1 MAACGRCGAE
11 SPEGAR
17 FCASCGTALT
27 AQVEAPRE
35 ARKLVTVLFTD
46 VAGSTNLGERL
57 DPESVRRV
65 MGRLFDELSA
75 VIEHHGG
82 TVEKFIGDAIMA
94 VFGIPAVHEDDALRA
109 VRSAVEMRRAL
120 KTLNAELER
129 DWGVRI
135 AVRTGINTG
144 EVVAGDAAAGQ
155 LLVTGDAVNVAARL
169 QQAAEAGE
177 VLIGRDTYLM
187 LRDSVEGEPIEPLD
201 VKGKEEP
208 VEAYR
213 LSEVAPGA
221 ALPARHLDSP
231 LVDRVRELE
240 LLGEAFDRAVGDRA
254 CRLMSVI
261 GAAGVGKSRLASEAV
276 TTVGERATVLVGRC
290 LPYGKGI
297 TYWPLVE
304 AVKQAGGI
312 ADGDAADAVHAKV
325 TTLLD
330 DGEDVGLVAD
340 RITQLLGIVESVAT
354 SEQTFWSVR
363 KLLEAIARRR
373 PVVLVLEDV
382 HWAEPTLLDLVE
394 YLGDWCRD
402 APLLVLCLARPDLL
416 DERPTWARKAWASTV
431 LLEPLA
437 DDDTET
443 LIEKRLGTLELDGEA
458 RTRVREAAE
467 GNPLFVEQMLAMI
480 AEGGSATGEGA
491 VPPTI
496 QSVLAARLDQ
506 LTADERL
513 VIEAAS
519 VMGRSFWWEA
529 LEELLPAE
537 HGPRASGILMGLV
550 RKELVV
556 PEREAT
562 GRGHGFRFRHALI
575 RDVAYATM
583 PLASR
588 APLHER
594 FADWLDER
602 PGEYDEIVGYHL
614 EQAHRLRAQLGTLD
628 EASADLAL
636 RAGRRLGA
644 AGRRALA
651 RGDVPGALNLLGRA
665 ASLLPETS
673 GERLHLLPAL
683 AEAATE
689 AGDLARADGILR
701 DVIASAATVGDRGL
715 EALAEIDRAYLREYI
730 DPTTRE
736 ERVLQTAERAI
747 QVFEEL
753 GHDHGLAKAWSLRA
767 QAFWDH
773 CRFAEMEGVLE
784 RALVHAERAGDKP
797 GRSLI
802 CKGLARAAL
811 LGPARVEDALR
822 RCEDILAAA
831 RGDPALEAVSL
842 ATIGHLQAMLGRFD
856 EARASARH
864 SRAIGEEFGLTS
876 WLAALPLYSGPIELL
891 AGEPG
896 AAERELRAGYD
907 ALIEMG
913 DLGRLSTEAAFLA
926 QALYA
931 QGRYEEAEYLT
942 GVCEGATTPDDVLSQ
957 IAWRSV
963 RAKALAQERELQQ
976 AELLAQE
983 AVALAQETDGLD
995 LHGDALLD
1003 LAEVLRASGR
1013 PSDAV
1018 AAAERAL
1025 SLYERKGNL
1034 VSAAR
1039 ARAALRALTAG
1050 SAP

>member
-17 FCASCGTALT
+17 FCASCGAAL
-27 AQVEAPRE
+27 AAPAEAPRE

-46 VAGSTNLGERL
+46 VAGSTNLGEQL

-75 VIEHHGG
+75 VIEQHGG

-120 KTLNAELER
+120 ETLNAELER
-129 DWGVRI
+129 DWGVRV
-135 AVRTGINTG
+135 AMRTGINTG

-155 LLVTGDAVNVAARL
+155 MLVTGDAVNVAARL

-177 VLIGRDTYLM
+177 VLIGRDTYLL
-187 LRDSVEGEPIEPLD
+187 LRDAVQGERVEALQ

-208 VEAYR
+208 VGAYR
-213 LSEVAPGA
+213 LADVAPGA
-221 ALPARHLDSP
+221 ALPARRLDSP
-231 LVDRVRELE
+231 LVDRVQELE
-240 LLGEAFDRAVGDRA
+240 RLGEAFDHAVGDRA
-254 CRLMSVI
+254 CRLMTVI
-261 GAAGVGKSRLASEAV
+261 GAAGVGKSRLATEAV

-290 LPYGKGI
+290 LPYGEGI

-312 ADGDAADAVHAKV
+312 ADGDSADAVHAKV
-325 TTLLD
+325 AALVD
-330 DGEDVGLVAD
+330 GGEDAGVVAD
-340 RITQLLGIVESVAT
+340 HITQLLGVVESVAT

-394 YLGDWCRD
+394 YLGDWCRE

-443 LIEKRLGTLELDGEA
+443 LIENRLGTLELDVA
-458 RTRVREAAE
+458 VRTRVREAAE

-480 AEGGSATGEGA
+480 AEGGSAVGEGA
-491 VPPTI
+491 VPSTI
-496 QSVLAARLDQ
+496 QSVLAARLDR

-519 VMGRSFWWEA
+519 VMGRLFWWEA

-537 HGPRASGILMGLV
+537 LGPRASGILMGLV
-550 RKELVV
+550 RKEMVV

-562 GRGHGFRFRHALI
+562 GRGHGFRFRHVLI
-575 RDVAYATM
+575 RDVAYAAM
-583 PLASR
+583 PLAARSE
-588 APLHER
+588 LHER
-594 FADWLDER
+594 FAEWLDRR
-602 PGEYDEIVGYHL
+602 PEEYDEVVGYHL

-636 RAGRRLGA
+636 RAGRRLGG

-651 RGDVPGALNLLGRA
+651 RGDVPGALNLLERA
-665 ASLLPETS
+665 TSLLPEAGS
-673 GERLHLLPAL
+673 ERLQLLPAL
-683 AEAATE
+683 AEAARET
-689 AGDLARADGILR
+689 GDLARADEILR
-701 DVIASAATVGDRGL
+701 EVMAAAVARGDRAL
-715 EALAEIDRAYLREYI
+715 EALARIDREYLREYI
-730 DPTTRE
+730 DPAARE
-736 ERVLQTAERAI
+736 ERVLQTAEPAI
-747 QVFEEL
+747 ELFEEL
-753 GHDHGLAKAWSLRA
+753 GDDQGLAKAWTLRA
-767 QAFWDH
+767 QAYWDL
-773 CRFAEMEGVLE
+773 CRYAEMQHVLE
-784 RALVHAERAGDKP
+784 RALVHAEKAGDER

-802 CKGLARAAL
+802 LNGLARAAH
-811 LGPARVEDALR
+811 LGPAPVEEGLR
-822 RCEDILAAA
+822 RCEGIYAEA
-831 RGDPALEAVSL
+831 RGDPALEAVTL
-842 ATIGHLQAMLGRFD
+842 AMIGALKAQVGAFD
-856 EARASARH
+856 EARASCGH
-864 SRAIGEEFGLTS
+864 SRAIAEEFGLNA
-876 WLAALPLYSGPIELL
+876 WLAALPLYTGPIELL
-891 AGEPG
+891 AGDPA
-896 AAERELRAGYD
+896 AAERELRGGYE

-926 QALYA
+926 QALFA
-931 QGRYEEAEYLT
+931 QGRHEEAEYFT
-942 GVCEGATTPDDVLSQ
+942 GVSEGAATPDDAFSQ
-957 IAWRSV
+957 IAWRGV
-963 RAKALAQERELQQ
+963 RAKALARRGEAAQ
-976 AELLAQE
+976 AELLARE
-983 AVALAQETDGLD
+983 AVALAEQTDGLT

-1003 LAEVLRASGR
+1003 LAEVLLARGR
-1013 PSDAV
+1013 PTDAD

-1025 SLYERKGNL
+1025 SLYEGKGNL

-1039 ARAALRALTAG
+1039 ARATFAER
-1050 SAP
+1050 

>member
-1 MAACGRCGAE
+1 MPECDRCGAE
-11 SPEGAR
+11 APEGAS
-17 FCASCGTALT
+17 FCASCGSPLAATL
-27 AQVEAPRE
+27 EAPRE
-35 ARKLVTVLFTD
+35 ARKLVTVLFAD
-46 VAGSTNLGERL
+46 VAGSTNLAERL

-120 KTLNAELER
+120 ETLNVEFER
-129 DWGVRI
+129 DWGVRV
-135 AVRTGINTG
+135 AVCTGINTG
-144 EVVAGDAAAGQ
+144 EVVAGDATAGQ

-177 VLIGRDTYLM
+177 VLIGRDTYM
-187 LRDSVEGEPIEPLD
+187 ILRDAVQGEPVEPLQ
-201 VKGKEEP
+201 VKGKEEL

-213 LSEVAPGA
+213 LVEVAAGA

-254 CRLMSVI
+254 CRLMTVI

-290 LPYGKGI
+290 LPYGEGI

-312 ADGDAADAVHAKV
+312 ADGDAAETVHAKL
-325 TTLLD
+325 TTLVNG
-330 DGEDVGLVAD
+330 GEDAPLVAD

-416 DERPTWARKAWASTV
+416 DERPTWSRKAWASTV

-437 DDDTET
+437 DDDTEA
-443 LIEKRLGTLELDGEA
+443 LIENRLGTLELGSVA
-458 RTRVREAAE
+458 RIRVREAAE
-467 GNPLFVEQMLAMI
+467 GNPLFVEQLLAMI
-480 AEGGSATGEGA
+480 AEGGSASVEGV

-496 QSVLAARLDQ
+496 QSVLAARLDR
-506 LTADERL
+506 LSPDERL

-519 VMGRSFWWEA
+519 VMGRLFWWEA
-529 LEELLPAE
+529 LEELLPGGLA
-537 HGPRASGILMGLV
+537 PLVSGLLMGLV
-550 RKELVV
+550 RKEMVV
-556 PEREAT
+556 PEREET
-562 GRGHGFRFRHALI
+562 GREHGFRFRHGLI
-575 RDVAYATM
+575 REAAYAAM

-588 APLHER
+588 AQMHER
-594 FADWLDER
+594 FADWLDR
-602 PGEYDEIVGYHL
+602 RLGEWDEIVGYHL
-614 EQAHRLRAQLGTLD
+614 EQAHRLRVQLGTMD
-628 EASADLAL
+628 EASADLAV
-636 RAGRRLGA
+636 RAGRRLGG
-644 AGRRALA
+644 AGRRALG

-665 ASLLPETS
+665 AALLPETS
-673 GERLHLLPAL
+673 GERLHLLPVL
-683 AEAATE
+683 AEAARET
-689 AGDLARADGILR
+689 GDLTRADVILR
-701 DVIASAATVGDRGL
+701 EVMTAATAAGDRGL
-715 EALAEIDRAYLREYI
+715 EALARVDREYLQEYT

-736 ERVLQTAERAI
+736 ERVLETVERAI
-747 QVFEEL
+747 HVFEEL
-753 GHDHGLAKAWSLRA
+753 EDHRGLAKAWTLRA

-773 CRFAEMEGVLE
+773 CKYAEMEVVLE
-784 RALVHAERAGDKP
+784 RALVHAEQAGYRR
-797 GRSLI
+797 GRSFILG
-802 CKGLARAAL
+802 GLVRAAH
-811 LGPARVEDALR
+811 LGPMPVEKGLR
-822 RCEDILAAA
+822 RCAAIQTEA
-831 RGDPALEAVSL
+831 RGDPALEAVTL
-842 ATIGHLQAMLGRFD
+842 AMIGALQAQAGAFD
-856 EARASARH
+856 EARAGYAR
-864 SRAIGEEFGLTS
+864 SRAIAEEFGLRA

-891 AGEPG
+891 AGDPV
-896 AAERELRAGYD
+896 AAERDLRAGYD

-926 QALYA
+926 QALYL
-931 QGRYEEAEYLT
+931 QGRHDEAEALT
-942 GVCEGATTPDDVLSQ
+942 GVSEGAATPDDVFSQ
-957 IAWRSV
+957 IAWRGV
-963 RAKALAQERELQQ
+963 RSKALANRGEIEQ
-976 AELLAQE
+976 AERLARE
-983 AVALAQETDGLD
+983 AVALAEETDGLN

-1003 LAEVLRASGR
+1003 LAEVLRTAGR
-1013 PSDAV
+1013 PAEEAV
-1018 AAAERAL
+1018 AAERAL
-1025 SLYERKGNL
+1025 ALYERKGNL
-1034 VSAAR
+1034 PSMAR
-1039 ARAALRALTAG
+1039 ARAVLVRA
-1050 SAP
+1050 

>member
-11 SPEGAR
+11 SPDSAR
-17 FCASCGTALT
+17 FCASCGAALG
-27 AQVEAPRE
+27 APVEAPRE

-46 VAGSTNLGERL
+46 VAGSTSLAERL

-120 KTLNAELER
+120 ETLNAELER

-135 AVRTGINTG
+135 AVCTGINTG
-144 EVVAGDAAAGQ
+144 EVVAGDASAGQ

-169 QQAAEAGE
+169 QQAAAAGE
-177 VLIGRDTYLM
+177 VLIGRDTYLI
-187 LRDSVEGEPIEPLD
+187 LRDAVQGEPVEPLQ

-213 LSEVAPGA
+213 LAEVAPVA
-221 ALPARHLDSP
+221 ALPARRLDSP
-231 LVDRVRELE
+231 LVDRVHELA

-254 CRLMSVI
+254 CRLMTVI
-261 GAAGVGKSRLASEAV
+261 GAAGVGKSRVASEAV

-290 LPYGKGI
+290 LPYGEGI

-312 ADGDAADAVHAKV
+312 ADGEAAEAVHAKL
-325 TTLLD
+325 TTLVD
-330 DGEDVGLVAD
+330 GGEDAHLVAD

-394 YLGDWCRD
+394 YVGDWCRD
-402 APLLVLCLARPDLL
+402 APILVLCLARPDLL

-437 DDDTET
+437 DDDTEA
-443 LIEKRLGTLELDGEA
+443 LIEKRLGTLELDKDV

-496 QSVLAARLDQ
+496 QSVLAARLDR
-506 LTADERL
+506 LTVDERL

-519 VMGRSFWWEA
+519 VMGRLFWWEA

-537 HGPRASGILMGLV
+537 LGARVSGVLMGLV
-550 RKELVV
+550 RKEMVV
-556 PEREAT
+556 PEGEAT
-562 GRGHGFRFRHALI
+562 GRGHGFRFRHGLI
-575 RDVAYATM
+575 RDAAYAAM

-588 APLHER
+588 ARLHER
-594 FADWLDER
+594 FADWLDGR

-614 EQAHRLRAQLGTLD
+614 EQSHRLRIQLGTLD

-636 RAGRRLGA
+636 RAGRRLGG

-673 GERLHLLPAL
+673 SERLHLLPAL

-689 AGDLARADGILR
+689 TGDLARADAILR
-701 DVIASAATVGDRGL
+701 DLVDAAGAAGDRGL
-715 EALAEIDRAYLREYI
+715 EALAQVDREYLREYI
-730 DPTTRE
+730 DPTARE
-736 ERVLQTAERAI
+736 ERVVATAERTI
-747 QVFEEL
+747 EIFEEL
-753 GHDHGLAKAWSLRA
+753 GHDQGLAKAWTLRA
-767 QAFWDH
+767 QAYWDR
-773 CRFAEMEGVLE
+773 CRYAEMEAVLE
-784 RALVHAERAGDKP
+784 RALVHAERAKDRR

-802 CKGLARAAL
+802 LGGLVRAAH
-811 LGPARVEDALR
+811 LGPMPVEKGLR
-822 RCEDILAAA
+822 RCAAVQAEA
-831 RGDPALEAVSL
+831 RGDPALEAVTL
-842 ATIGHLQAMLGRFD
+842 AMIGALEAQAGAFD
-856 EARASARH
+856 EARAGCAR
-864 SRAIGEEFGLTS
+864 SRAIAEEFGLRA

-891 AGEPG
+891 AGDPA
-896 AAERELRAGYD
+896 AAERDLQAGYD

-931 QGRYEEAEYLT
+931 QGRHDEAEYFT
-942 GVCEGATTPDDVLSQ
+942 GVSEGATTPDDVFSQ
-957 IAWRSV
+957 IAWRGV
-963 RAKALAQERELQQ
+963 RSKALASKGEHEQ
-976 AELLAQE
+976 AERLARE
-983 AVALAQETDGLD
+983 AVTLAEETDGLN
-995 LHGDALLD
+995 LHADALLD
-1003 LAEVLRASGR
+1003 LAEVLRAAGR
-1013 PSDAV
+1013 PAEE
-1018 AAAERAL
+1018 AAAAKRAL
-1025 SLYERKGNL
+1025 ALYVHKGNV
-1034 VSAAR
+1034 VSAGR
-1039 ARAALRALTAG
+1039 ARAALERT
-1050 SAP
+1050 

>member
-1 MAACGRCGAE
+1 MAECGHCGAKH
-11 SPEGAR
+11 PEGTR
-17 FCASCGTALT
+17 FCASCGAAL
-27 AQVEAPRE
+27 AAPVEAPRE
-35 ARKLVTVLFTD
+35 ARKLVTVLFAD
-46 VAGSTNLGERL
+46 VAGSTNLAERL

-109 VRSAVEMRRAL
+109 VRAAVEMRRAL
-120 KTLNAELER
+120 EALNRELER
-129 DWGVRI
+129 DWGVRV
-135 AVRTGINTG
+135 AVCTGINTG
-144 EVVAGDAAAGQ
+144 EVVAGDATAGQ

-169 QQAAEAGE
+169 QQAAGAGE
-177 VLIGRDTYLM
+177 VLIGRDTYVILQ
-187 LRDSVEGEPIEPLD
+187 DAVQGEPIEPLQ

-213 LSEVAPGA
+213 LAEVAIGA

-240 LLGEAFDRAVGDRA
+240 VLGEAFDRAVGDRA
-254 CRLMSVI
+254 CRLTNVI

-290 LPYGKGI
+290 LPYGEGI

-312 ADGDAADAVHAKV
+312 ADGDAAEAVHAKL
-325 TTLLD
+325 TALID
-330 DGEDVGLVAD
+330 GGEDAHLVAD

-416 DERPTWARKAWASTV
+416 DERPTWARKGWASTV
-431 LLEPLA
+431 VLEPLA
-437 DDDTET
+437 DDDTEA
-443 LIEKRLGTLELDGEA
+443 LIDNRLGALALDRDV

-480 AEGGSATGEGA
+480 AEGGSAAGEGA

-496 QSVLAARLDQ
+496 QSVLAARLDR
-506 LTADERL
+506 LSSDERF

-519 VMGRSFWWEA
+519 VMGRLFWWEA
-529 LEELLPAE
+529 LEELLPRGLA
-537 HGPRASGILMGLV
+537 PLVSGLLMGLV
-550 RKELVV
+550 RKEMVV
-556 PEREAT
+556 PEREET
-562 GRGHGFRFRHALI
+562 GREHGFRFRHGLI
-575 RDVAYATM
+575 REAAYAAM

-588 APLHER
+588 AQLHER
-594 FADWLDER
+594 FADWLDR
-602 PGEYDEIVGYHL
+602 RAGEFDEIVGYHL
-614 EQAHRLRAQLGTLD
+614 EQAYRLRTQLGTLD
-628 EASADLAL
+628 EASADLAV
-636 RAGRRLGA
+636 RAGGRLGG

-665 ASLLPETS
+665 VSLLPETS
-673 GERLHLLPAL
+673 GDRLHLLPVL

-689 AGDLARADGILR
+689 TGDLARADGILR
-701 DVIASAATVGDRGL
+701 GVIVAAAAAGDRGL
-715 EALAEIDRAYLREYI
+715 EALARIDREYVREYI
-730 DPTTRE
+730 DPTTRA
-736 ERVLQTAERAI
+736 ERVLETVERAVR
-747 QVFEEL
+747 VFEEL
-753 GHDHGLAKAWSLRA
+753 EDHRGLAKAWTLRA
-767 QAFWDH
+767 QASWDR
-773 CRFAEMEGVLE
+773 CKYAEMEALLE
-784 RALVHAERAGDKP
+784 RALVHAEQAGYRR

-802 CKGLARAAL
+802 LGGLVRAAHLGPMPVEKGLSRCAAIQT
-811 LGPARVEDALR
+811 E
-822 RCEDILAAA
+822 A
-831 RGDPALEAVSL
+831 RGDPALEAVTH
-842 ATIGHLQAMLGRFD
+842 AMIGALEAQAGAFD
-856 EARASARH
+856 EARACCAR
-864 SRAIGEEFGLTS
+864 SRAIAEEFGLRA

-891 AGEPG
+891 AGAPA

-907 ALIEMG
+907 TLVEMG

-926 QALYA
+926 QAVYV
-931 QGRYEEAEYLT
+931 QGRYEEAESLT
-942 GVCEGATTPDDVLSQ
+942 GVSEGAATPDDVFSQ
-957 IAWRSV
+957 IAWRGV
-963 RAKALAQERELQQ
+963 RSKALARRGEVEQ
-976 AELLAQE
+976 AERLARE
-983 AVALAQETDGLD
+983 AVALAKGTDGLT

-1003 LAEVLRASGR
+1003 LAEVLRAAGR
-1013 PSDAV
+1013 PDEAEAAV
-1018 AAAERAL
+1018 ERAL
-1025 SLYERKGNL
+1025 ALYERKGNV
-1034 VSAAR
+1034 VSATR
-1039 ARAALRALTAG
+1039 ARAALAQA
-1050 SAP
+1050 

>member
-11 SPEGAR
+11 SREGAR
-17 FCASCGTALT
+17 FCASCGAAL
-27 AQVEAPRE
+27 AAPVEAPRE

-120 KTLNAELER
+120 EELNDELER

-155 LLVTGDAVNVAARL
+155 MLVTGDAVNVAARL

-177 VLIGRDTYLM
+177 VLIGRDTYLL
-187 LRDSVEGEPIEPLD
+187 LRDVVQGEPVEPLE

-208 VEAYR
+208 VGAYR
-213 LSEVAPGA
+213 LADVAPGA
-221 ALPARHLDSP
+221 ALPARRLDSP
-231 LVDRVRELE
+231 LVDRLRELE
-240 LLGEAFDRAVGDRA
+240 RLGEAFDNVVGERA
-254 CRLMSVI
+254 CRLLSVI

-290 LPYGKGI
+290 LPYGEGI

-304 AVKQAGGI
+304 AVKKVGGI
-312 ADGDAADAVHAKV
+312 ADGDPAEAVHAKV
-325 TTLLD
+325 TALVD
-330 DGEDVGLVAD
+330 GGEDASLVAD
-340 RITQLLGIVESVAT
+340 RITQLLGVVESAAT

-416 DERPTWARKAWASTV
+416 DERPTWARKAWASTM

-437 DDDTET
+437 DDDTDA
-443 LIEKRLGTLELDGEA
+443 LIEHRLGTLELDAAA

-480 AEGGSATGEGA
+480 AEGGSAAGEGA
-491 VPPTI
+491 VPSTI
-496 QSVLAARLDQ
+496 QSVLAARLDR
-506 LTADERL
+506 LTAEERL
-513 VIEAAS
+513 VMEAAS
-519 VMGRSFWWEA
+519 VMGRLFWWEA
-529 LEELLPAE
+529 LQELLPRE
-537 HGPRASGILMGLV
+537 LGPLVSGLLMGLV
-550 RKELVV
+550 RKEMVV
-556 PEREAT
+556 PEREET
-562 GRGHGFRFRHALI
+562 GREHGFRFRHVLI
-575 RDVAYATM
+575 RDAAYAAM
-583 PLASR
+583 PFASR
-588 APLHER
+588 AQLHER
-594 FADWLDER
+594 FADWLEGR
-602 PGEYDEIVGYHL
+602 PGEYEEIVGYHL
-614 EQAHRLRAQLGTLD
+614 EQAHRLRTQLGSLD
-628 EASADLAL
+628 EASADLAA
-636 RAGRRLGA
+636 RAGRRLGG

-665 ASLLPETS
+665 TSLLPDTS
-673 GERLHLLPAL
+673 SERLHLLPAL

-689 AGDLARADGILR
+689 TGDLARADGILR

-736 ERVLQTAERAI
+736 ERVVQTAERAI
-747 QVFEEL
+747 NLFEEL
-753 GHDHGLAKAWSLRA
+753 GDDYGLAKAWSLRA

-784 RALVHAERAGDKP
+784 RALIHAERAGAKR

-802 CKGLARAAL
+802 RKGLARARL
-811 LGPARVEDALR
+811 LGPSPVQDALR
-822 RCEDILAAA
+822 RCEDILGAA
-831 RGDPALEAVSL
+831 RGDPALEAISL
-842 ATIGHLQAMLGRFD
+842 ASIGHLQAMVGRFD
-856 EARASARH
+856 EARASYRH
-864 SRAIGEEFGLTS
+864 SRAIGEEFGLAS

-891 AGEPG
+891 AGEPA

-913 DLGRLSTEAAFLA
+913 DLGRLSTVAAFLA
-926 QALYA
+926 EAVYV
-931 QGRYEEAEYLT
+931 QGRAEEAEYFS

-963 RAKALAQERELQQ
+963 RAKAVARKGDLAQ

-983 AVALAQETDGLD
+983 AVALAEETDGLN

-1003 LAEVLRASGR
+1003 LAEVLRGAGR

-1018 AAAERAL
+1018 AAAARAL
-1025 SLYERKGNL
+1025 SLFERKGNL

-1039 ARAALRALTAG
+1039 ARTALAER
-1050 SAP
+1050 

>member
-1 MAACGRCGAE
+1 MAECGRCGAE
-11 SPEGAR
+11 NPEGTR
-17 FCASCGTALT
+17 FCASCGAAL
-27 AQVEAPRE
+27 AAPVEAPRE

-46 VAGSTNLGERL
+46 VAGSTNLAERL

-65 MGRLFDELSA
+65 MERYFDELSA
-75 VIEHHGG
+75 VIERHGG

-120 KTLNAELER
+120 ETLNAELER
-129 DWGVRI
+129 DWGVRV
-135 AVRTGINTG
+135 AVCTGINTG
-144 EVVAGDAAAGQ
+144 EVVAGDATAGQ
-155 LLVTGDAVNVAARL
+155 MLVTGDPVNVAARL
-169 QQAAEAGE
+169 QQAAEPGE
-177 VLIGRDTYLM
+177 VLIGRDTYLL
-187 LRDSVEGEPIEPLD
+187 LRDAVQGEPVEPLQ
-201 VKGKEEP
+201 VKGREEP

-213 LSEVAPGA
+213 LAEVAPGA
-221 ALPARHLDSP
+221 ALPARRLDSP

-240 LLGEAFDRAVGDRA
+240 LLGDAFDRAVGDRA
-254 CRLMSVI
+254 CRLMTVI

-290 LPYGKGI
+290 LPYGEGI

-312 ADGDAADAVHAKV
+312 SDSDAAEDVHAKL
-325 TTLLD
+325 TTLVD
-330 DGEDVGLVAD
+330 GGEDAPLVAD
-340 RITQLLGIVESVAT
+340 RITQLLGVVESVAT

-416 DERPTWARKAWASTV
+416 DERPTWARKGWASTV

-437 DDDTET
+437 DDDTEA
-443 LIEKRLGTLELDGEA
+443 LIDNRLGALALDSEV

-491 VPPTI
+491 VPSTI
-496 QSVLAARLDQ
+496 QSVLAARLDR
-506 LTADERL
+506 LTADDRL

-519 VMGRSFWWEA
+519 VMGRTFWWEA

-537 HGPRASGILMGLV
+537 LGPSTSGILMGLV
-550 RKELVV
+550 RKEMVV

-562 GRGHGFRFRHALI
+562 GREHGFRFRHGLI
-575 RDVAYATM
+575 RDAAYAAM

-588 APLHER
+588 AQLHER
-594 FADWLDER
+594 FADWLDPR
-602 PGEYDEIVGYHL
+602 PGEWDEIVGYHL
-614 EQAHRLRAQLGTLD
+614 EQAYRLRIQLGTVD

-636 RAGRRLGA
+636 RAGRRLGG
-644 AGRRALA
+644 AGRRALG
-651 RGDVPGALNLLGRA
+651 RGDLPGALNLLGRA
-665 ASLLPETS
+665 TSLLPETS
-673 GERLHLLPAL
+673 AERLHLLPAL
-683 AEAATE
+683 AAAATE
-689 AGDLARADGILR
+689 TGDLARADGILR
-701 DVIASAATVGDRGL
+701 DVIAAAAAGGDRGL
-715 EALAEIDRAYLREYI
+715 EVLAEIDRAYLRDYI

-747 QVFEEL
+747 QLFEEL
-753 GHDHGLAKAWSLRA
+753 GDDYGLAKAWSLRA
-767 QAFWDH
+767 LASWDR
-773 CRFAEMEGVLE
+773 CRFGEMEGVLE
-784 RALVHAERAGDKP
+784 RALVHAERAGDTR

-802 CKGLARAAL
+802 CKGLAQAAL
-811 LGPARVEDALR
+811 LGPASVEGALL
-822 RCEDILAAA
+822 RCEGILAAA
-831 RGDPALEAVSL
+831 RGDPALEALSH
-842 ATIGHLQAMLGRFD
+842 ATIGNLKAMVGRFD
-856 EARASARH
+856 EARAGYGH

-876 WLAALPLYSGPIELL
+876 WLAALPLYSGPTELL
-891 AGEPG
+891 AGEPE

-913 DLGRLSTEAAFLA
+913 DMGRLSTAAAFLA
-926 QALYA
+926 QAVYA
-931 QGRYEEAEYLT
+931 QGRHEDAEYLT
-942 GVCEGATTPDDVLSQ
+942 GVGEGAATPDDVLSH

-963 RAKALAQERELQQ
+963 RAKALAQKGELPQ
-976 AELLAQE
+976 AEVLAQE
-983 AVALAQETDGLD
+983 AVALAEETDGLN

-1003 LAEVLRASGR
+1003 LAEVLRAADR
-1013 PSDAV
+1013 ESDAV

-1025 SLYERKGNL
+1025 SLYERKRNL

-1039 ARAALRALTAG
+1039 ARAVLERA
-1050 SAP
+1050 

>member
-17 FCASCGTALT
+17 FCASCGAAL
-27 AQVEAPRE
+27 AAPVEAPRE

-75 VIEHHGG
+75 VIQHHGG

-120 KTLNAELER
+120 ETLNAELER

-144 EVVAGDAAAGQ
+144 EVVAGEVAARQ
-155 LLVTGDAVNVAARL
+155 MLVTGDAVNVAARL

-187 LRDSVEGEPIEPLD
+187 LLDSVEAEPIEPLE

-290 LPYGKGI
+290 LPYGEGI

-325 TTLLD
+325 TTLVD
-330 DGEDVGLVAD
+330 GGGEDVGFVAD
-340 RITQLLGIVESVAT
+340 RITQLLGIVESIAT

-416 DERPTWARKAWASTV
+416 DERPSWARKTWASTV

-443 LIEKRLGTLELDGEA
+443 LIAKRLGTLELDSEA

-491 VPPTI
+491 LPPTI
-496 QSVLAARLDQ
+496 QSLLAARLDR

-556 PEREAT
+556 PEPEAAGRE
-562 GRGHGFRFRHALI
+562 HGFRFRHALI
-575 RDVAYATM
+575 RDAAYAAM

-588 APLHER
+588 AQLHER
-594 FADWLDER
+594 FADWLDRR

-614 EQAHRLRAQLGTLD
+614 EQAHRLRAQLGTL
-628 EASADLAL
+628 EQASADLAL
-636 RAGRRLGA
+636 RAGRRLGG

-665 ASLLPETS
+665 TSLLPETS
-673 GERLHLLPAL
+673 GEHLHLLPAL

-701 DVIASAATVGDRGL
+701 DVIVSAVTVGDRGL
-715 EALAEIDRAYLREYI
+715 EALAEIDRAYLLEYI

-736 ERVLQTAERAI
+736 ERVLQTADRAI
-747 QVFEEL
+747 HIFEEL

-773 CRFAEMEGVLE
+773 CRFVEMEGVLE
-784 RALVHAERAGDKP
+784 RALVHAERAGDKR

-802 CKGLARAAL
+802 RKGLARAAL
-811 LGPARVEDALR
+811 LGPAPVEDALR

-926 QALYA
+926 QALYT

-963 RAKALAQERELQQ
+963 RAKALAQKGEFQL

-1025 SLYERKGNL
+1025 SLYARKGNL

-1039 ARAALRALTAG
+1039 ARAALTER
-1050 SAP
+1050 

>member
-11 SPEGAR
+11 NPEGAR
-17 FCASCGTALT
+17 FCASCGAAL
-27 AQVEAPRE
+27 AAPVEAPRE
-35 ARKLVTVLFTD
+35 ARKLVTVLFAD
-46 VAGSTNLGERL
+46 VAGSTNLAERL

-120 KTLNAELER
+120 ETLNAELER
-129 DWGVRI
+129 DWGVRV
-135 AVRTGINTG
+135 AVCTGINTG
-144 EVVAGDAAAGQ
+144 EVVAGDATAGQ

-177 VLIGRDTYLM
+177 VLIGRDTYLI
-187 LRDSVEGEPIEPLD
+187 LRDAVRGEPVEPLQ

-213 LSEVAPGA
+213 LAEVAPEA
-221 ALPARHLDSP
+221 ALPARRLDSP
-231 LVDRVRELE
+231 LVDRVRELG

-254 CRLMSVI
+254 CRLLTVI

-276 TTVGERATVLVGRC
+276 TTVGARATVLVGRC
-290 LPYGKGI
+290 LPYGEGI

-312 ADGDAADAVHAKV
+312 ADGDAAEAVHAKL
-325 TTLLD
+325 TTLVD
-330 DGEDVGLVAD
+330 GGEDAHLVAD

-416 DERPTWARKAWASTV
+416 DERPTWSRKAWASTV

-437 DDDTET
+437 DEDTEA
-443 LIEKRLGTLELDGEA
+443 LIENRVGMLELDREA
-458 RTRVREAAE
+458 RIRVREAAE

-480 AEGGSATGEGA
+480 AEGGSASDEGA

-496 QSVLAARLDQ
+496 QSVLAARLDR

-519 VMGRSFWWEA
+519 VMGRLFWWEA

-537 HGPRASGILMGLV
+537 LGGRASGVLMGLV
-550 RKELVV
+550 RKEMVV
-556 PEREAT
+556 PEGEAM
-562 GRGHGFRFRHALI
+562 GRGHGFRFRHVLI
-575 RDVAYATM
+575 RDVAYAAM

-588 APLHER
+588 AQLHER
-594 FADWLDER
+594 FADWLDPR
-602 PGEYDEIVGYHL
+602 PGEWNEIVGYHL
-614 EQAHRLRAQLGTLD
+614 EQAHRLRTQLGTLD
-628 EASADLAL
+628 EVSAELAL

-665 ASLLPETS
+665 ASLLPVTS

-689 AGDLARADGILR
+689 TGDLARADEILR
-701 DVIASAATVGDRGL
+701 DVIAAAAAWGDRGL
-715 EALAEIDRAYLREYI
+715 EVLAEIDRAYLREYI

-747 QVFEEL
+747 RLFEEL
-753 GHDHGLAKAWSLRA
+753 GDDHGLAKAWSLRA
-767 QAFWDH
+767 LAFWDR

-784 RALVHAERAGDKP
+784 RALVHAERAGDTR

-802 CKGLARAAL
+802 LKGLARAAL
-811 LGPARVEDALR
+811 LGPAPVEEALL
-822 RCEDILAAA
+822 RCEGILAAA
-831 RGDPALEAVSL
+831 RGDPALEAL
-842 ATIGHLQAMLGRFD
+842 ALAAIGNLKAMVGRFD
-856 EARASARH
+856 EARARYGH

-896 AAERELRAGYD
+896 EAERELRAGYD

-913 DLGRLSTEAAFLA
+913 DMGRLSTAAAFLA
-926 QALYA
+926 QAVYA
-931 QGRYEEAEYLT
+931 QGRHEDAEYLT
-942 GVCEGATTPDDVLSQ
+942 GVGEGAATPDDVLSH

-963 RAKALAQERELQQ
+963 RAKALAKKGDLEQ
-976 AELLAQE
+976 AELLARE
-983 AVALAQETDGLD
+983 AVALAEETDGLN

-1003 LAEVLRASGR
+1003 LAELLRAAGR

-1025 SLYERKGNL
+1025 ALYERKGNL

-1039 ARAALRALTAG
+1039 VRGALAER
-1050 SAP
+1050 

>member
-17 FCASCGTALT
+17 FCASCGAAL
-27 AQVEAPRE
+27 AAPVEVPRE

-46 VAGSTNLGERL
+46 VAGSTNLAERL

-109 VRSAVEMRRAL
+109 VRAALEMRRTLEAL
-120 KTLNAELER
+120 NDELER
-129 DWGVRI
+129 EWGVRV
-135 AVRTGINTG
+135 AVCTGINTG
-144 EVVAGDAAAGQ
+144 EVVAGDASAGQ
-155 LLVTGDAVNVAARL
+155 LLVTGDPVNVAARL
-169 QQAAEAGE
+169 QQAADAGE
-177 VLIGRDTYLM
+177 VLIGRDTYLL
-187 LRDSVEGEPIEPLD
+187 LRDAVKGEPIEPLR

-208 VEAYR
+208 IEAHR
-213 LSEVAPGA
+213 LADLAPGA
-221 ALPARHLDSP
+221 AVPARRLDSP
-231 LVDRVRELE
+231 LVDRVRELK
-240 LLGEAFDRAVGDRA
+240 LLGEAFDRVVADRV
-254 CRLMSVI
+254 CRLMTVI

-290 LPYGKGI
+290 LPYGEGI

-304 AVKQAGGI
+304 AVKQVGGI
-312 ADGDAADAVHAKV
+312 ADGDAADAVHAKLA
-325 TTLLD
+325 TLVQ
-330 DGEDVGLVAD
+330 DGEEAQLVAD
-340 RITQLLGIVESVAT
+340 HITQLLGIVESVAT

-363 KLLEAIARRR
+363 RLLEAVARRR

-394 YLGDWCRD
+394 YLGDWCRE

-416 DERPTWARKAWASTV
+416 DERPMWARKAWATTV
-431 LLEPLA
+431 LLEPLT
-437 DDDTET
+437 DHDTET
-443 LIEKRLGTLELDGEA
+443 LIQSRLGGLEVDAAA

-491 VPPTI
+491 VPSTI
-496 QSVLAARLDQ
+496 QSVLAARLDR

-519 VMGRSFWWEA
+519 VMGRLFWWEA
-529 LEELLPAE
+529 LEELVPVEL
-537 HGPRASGILMGLV
+537 ASQVSGVLMGLV
-550 RKELVV
+550 RKEMVV
-556 PEREAT
+556 PEHEGAGRE
-562 GRGHGFRFRHALI
+562 HSFRFRHILI
-575 RDVAYATM
+575 RDAAYAAM

-588 APLHER
+588 TQLHER
-594 FADWLDER
+594 FADWLDRR

-614 EQAHRLRAQLGTLD
+614 EQAYRLRTQLGTLD
-628 EASADLAL
+628 DASADLAL
-636 RAGRRLGA
+636 RAGRRLGG

-651 RGDVPGALNLLGRA
+651 RGDVLGALNLLGRA
-665 ASLLPETS
+665 ASLLPEAS
-673 GERLHLLPAL
+673 GERLHLLPVL

-689 AGDLARADGILR
+689 TGDLARADEILR
-701 DVIASAATVGDRGL
+701 DVVAAAAAGGDRGL
-715 EALAEIDRAYLREYI
+715 EVLAEIDRAYLREYI

-736 ERVLQTAERAI
+736 ERVLQTADGAI
-747 QVFEEL
+747 RLFEEL
-753 GHDHGLAKAWSLRA
+753 GDDYGLAKAWSLRA
-767 QAFWDH
+767 LAFWNR

-784 RALVHAERAGDKP
+784 RALVHAERAGDT
-797 GRSLI
+797 RSRSFI
-802 CKGLARAAL
+802 RKGLARAAL
-811 LGPARVEDALR
+811 LGPAPVEDALL
-822 RCEDILAAA
+822 RCEHILAAA
-831 RGDPALEAVSL
+831 RGDPALEALSL
-842 ATIGHLQAMLGRFD
+842 AAICGLKAMVGRFD
-856 EARASARH
+856 EARAGYGH

-891 AGEPG
+891 AGDPA

-913 DLGRLSTEAAFLA
+913 DMGRLSTAAAFLA
-926 QALYA
+926 QAVYA
-931 QGRYEEAEYLT
+931 QGRHEDAEHLT
-942 GVCEGATTPDDVLSQ
+942 GVAEGAATPDDVLSH

-963 RAKALAQERELQQ
+963 RAKALAKKGELPQ
-976 AELLAQE
+976 AELLACE
-983 AVALAQETDGLD
+983 AVALAEETDGLN

-1003 LAEVLRASGR
+1003 LAEVLHAAGR
-1013 PSDAV
+1013 PSDGV
-1018 AAAERAL
+1018 VAAERAL
-1025 SLYERKGNL
+1025 ELYERKGNL
-1034 VSAAR
+1034 VAAAR
-1039 ARAALRALTAG
+1039 ARAALERA
-1050 SAP
+1050 